1 MKRKRSIGLSVGICL
16 LLLGLFSNISVFA
29 AVTEGKAG
37 ETLTGE
43 YAVIVNT
50 DPEVAHNTGTLMFD
64 DGADGTAPYTAGSV
78 GASNSLSSV
87 NVAGGSTSSL
97 NESSSSGV
105 NTGAS
110 TSAQSLATANSGRS
124 AYLVQAGSTNSAIAL
139 QSATTYTIGQEKYM
153 GTTYSQKTYV
163 CIGIGEHCYIWMEK
177 NMKSDYD
184 SAGKTAVIAAD
195 MASVYDGQPY
205 RILNQLAGG
214 EIPCL
219 DGSGKLSILLET
231 LSSASGMYMYETDV
245 TAIHINI
252 PAASSYVTGEMSRR
266 NGLLVHEGQH
276 AVLALKTNFSSSG
289 KYMWLNEG
297 FAVTVMDYLWGG
309 IDSSGWLNGIAEN
322 AAIRRGSSLIYQS
335 YRDDT
340 ARDYGLPYLFVR
352 YVIDRMA
359 RGYDPMSVLPRF
371 YQINASDLNCEEY
384 LEKVTGVAFKTLLTD
399 FYTAIA
405 AGETSG
411 AYGFY
416 GDRVAAQ
423 KAATYPVF
431 AGDSGA
437 KYSLEPAA
445 AIIIK
450 LKDGK
455 FTVPSDGDSN
465 IIYRVIGNRNA
476 AVSPAGGNGTAE
488 NPYEID
494 SLEDLNMI
502 SDHAGAHYCLTKDI
516 QINGKINFSVNYFG
530 GVLDGNGHTISGLKK
545 PLIVQNGASCI
556 IQI

>member
-1 MKRKRSIGLSVGICL
+1 MRRKRSMGLSVGICL

-50 DPEVAHNTGTLMFD
+50 DPEVAHNTGTLVFD

-78 GASNSLSSV
+78 GASNSLNSV

-124 AYLVQAGSTNSAIAL
+124 AYLVQAGSTNSVIAL
-139 QSATTYTIGQEKYM
+139 QSATAYTIGQEKYM

-297 FAVTVMDYLWGG
+297 LAVTVMDYLWGG

-502 SDHAGAHYCLTKDI
+502 SDHAGAHYCLT
-516 QINGKINFSVNYFG
+516 
-530 GVLDGNGHTISGLKK
+530 
-545 PLIVQNGASCI
+545 
-556 IQI
+556 

>member
-340 ARDYGLPYLFVR
+340 ARQGT
-352 YVIDRMA
+352 MA
-359 RGYDPMSVLPRF
+359 CHICL
-371 YQINASDLNCEEY
+371 SD
-384 LEKVTGVAFKTLLTD
+384 
-399 FYTAIA
+399 
-405 AGETSG
+405 
-411 AYGFY
+411 
-416 GDRVAAQ
+416 
-423 KAATYPVF
+423 
-431 AGDSGA
+431 
-437 KYSLEPAA
+437 
-445 AIIIK
+445 
-450 LKDGK
+450 
-455 FTVPSDGDSN
+455 
-465 IIYRVIGNRNA
+465 
-476 AVSPAGGNGTAE
+476 
-488 NPYEID
+488 
-494 SLEDLNMI
+494 M
-502 SDHAGAHYCLTKDI
+502 
-516 QINGKINFSVNYFG
+516 
-530 GVLDGNGHTISGLKK
+530 
-545 PLIVQNGASCI
+545 
-556 IQI
+556 